1 MKSKSV
7 FELLCNALEDFTL
20 RILIFCSFLSIIL
33 EVSTAADDE
42 KPTSWIEGFAIF
54 VAVVVCAT
62 VQAVNDYQK
71 ESQFQKL
78 NSVADK
84 QKQVTAIRS
93 GKAVN
98 LHNSLVL
105 VGDLIQI
112 YEGMEIPADGYIIEA
127 ADINVDESAMTG
139 ETDPIK
145 KHVLA
150 ESIKRRDQI
159 IEEGARS
166 TVANHDIFSPVL
178 LSGTRVRYF

>member
-1 MKSKSV
+1 M
-7 FELLCNALEDFTL
+7 
-20 RILIFCSFLSIIL
+20 
-33 EVSTAADDE
+33 
-42 KPTSWIEGFAIF
+42 
-54 VAVVVCAT
+54 AVVVCAT
-62 VQAVNDYQK
+62 VQAVNDFQK

-84 QKQVTAIRS
+84 QKQVTAIRG
-93 GKAVN
+93 GKALT
-98 LHNSLVL
+98 LHHSMVL

-127 ADINVDESAMTG
+127 AEITVDESAMTG

-145 KHVLA
+145 KNTLS

-159 IEEGARS
+159 VEEGAKA

-178 LSGTRVRYF
+178 LSGTRVRK